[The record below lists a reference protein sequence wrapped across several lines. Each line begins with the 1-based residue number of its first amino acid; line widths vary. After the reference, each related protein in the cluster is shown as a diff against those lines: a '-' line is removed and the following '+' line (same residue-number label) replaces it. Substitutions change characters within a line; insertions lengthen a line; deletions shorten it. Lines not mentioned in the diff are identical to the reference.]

1 MKHTY
6 RFGDK
11 GYVQLDSYPENP
23 KTHVGTF
30 VVNTVISLMVFTI
43 AAVTA
48 GALAG
53 VDITNP
59 QLWNNGNARST
70 GR

>member
-1 MKHTY
+1 MKHIY

-11 GYVQLDSYPENP
+11 GYVHMDSYPENL

-30 VVNTVISLMVFTI
+30 IANTVMSLIVLTI

-48 GALAG
+48 GAIVG

-70 GR
+70 GC